1 LTPSTPLTSNVD
13 GENTATPSA
22 SEPPTPNPE
31 DSTSSKQ
38 PSSSSTTTTTTTTPA
53 ASSFHE
59 AATPRPEPE
68 HQRTAKAT
76 LGNDFTTWEVGSRY
90 KLQRILGHGSYGEVA
105 QAEDNQRKEGE
116 PQYVAIKRINGI
128 FDQEIDAKRIY
139 REMYILRRLR
149 SHGSIIR

>member
-1 LTPSTPLTSNVD
+1 M
-13 GENTATPSA
+13 
-22 SEPPTPNPE
+22 
-31 DSTSSKQ
+31 
-38 PSSSSTTTTTTTTPA
+38 
-53 ASSFHE
+53 
-59 AATPRPEPE
+59 
-68 HQRTAKAT
+68 
-76 LGNDFTTWEVGSRY
+76 
-90 KLQRILGHGSYGEVA
+90 A